1 MNNHS
6 MQNTEEE
13 PIAVETIQTAP
24 AAPFI
29 AGCSHF
35 TRENT
40 RFRAPA
46 FSPNDSPCNIRAA
59 ITMLFAASRGQH
71 SSLYAH
77 GNRTRQQS
85 CNHYTAICNQRIKKW
100 IELRR
105 HEQPLDA
112 EHRGGTD
119 RGRNDPNRTRRTHEV
134 PFIAGCSHFTRE
146 NTRLRAPA
154 FSPNDTAHVAS
165 VQPLQCVLQH
175 HVTNMHLSD
184 QRIKKRI
191 ELRRHEQ
198 PLVAEHRGGT
208 DHGRNDPNRTRRTHE
223 VPFIAGCSHFTRE
236 NTRLRAPAFSPNDTP
251 CNMAA
256 ESLPSAPAQVPVK
269 LHDLH
274 SNSILYFEYSLT
286 LLLVMWCATHTHH
299 HSLSIVS
306 HF

>member
-1 MNNHS
+1 M
-6 MQNTEEE
+6 
-13 PIAVETIQTAP
+13 
-24 AAPFI
+24 
-29 AGCSHF
+29 
-35 TRENT
+35 R
-40 RFRAPA
+40 
-46 FSPNDSPCNIRAA
+46 
-59 ITMLFAASRGQH
+59 FAASRGQH

-77 GNRTRQQS
+77 GNRTRQQPCS
-85 CNHYTAICNQRIKKW
+85 HYTAICN
-100 IELRR
+100 
-105 HEQPLDA
+105 
-112 EHRGGTD
+112 
-119 RGRNDPNRTRRTHEV
+119 
-134 PFIAGCSHFTRE
+134 
-146 NTRLRAPA
+146 
-154 FSPNDTAHVAS
+154 
-165 VQPLQCVLQH
+165 
-175 HVTNMHLSD
+175 

-286 LLLVMWCATHTHH
+286 LLLVM
-299 HSLSIVS
+299 
-306 HF
+306 